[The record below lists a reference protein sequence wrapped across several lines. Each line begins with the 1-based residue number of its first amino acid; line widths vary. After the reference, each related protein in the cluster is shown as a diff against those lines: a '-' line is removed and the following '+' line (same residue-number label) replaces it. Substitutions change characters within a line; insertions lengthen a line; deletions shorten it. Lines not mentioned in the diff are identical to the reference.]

1 MIKNSLYVLLLTI
14 GIFACKK
21 SEDTSVN
28 DEFDKSAFLINAA
41 DNIIVPSYENAL
53 STAKELQAATVT
65 FTSESSQTNLTN
77 LRSKWKMAFIAW
89 QSASPFNFGPAE
101 DNSLRSIHEDIA
113 TFPVNSEK
121 TDAYISVGDYS
132 LMNYDRDTRGFSG
145 LDYLINSGV
154 DSDVIESFDDN
165 KKNYLTAV
173 VNDIVDR
180 IENVTTLWKGDYRA
194 SFVENTSTSAGSS
207 ISLYYNQFVISY
219 EGNKTYKLAL
229 PAGLGAGQSSVEPT
243 LLEAY
248 YGQISLELIK
258 AHFGAI
264 EKVWYGKSS
273 DGSDGIGFDDFLE
286 AVDGGAEVKSQTV
299 ASISNVWEKINAIP
313 QGSLVETLNADPSTV
328 ISTVEEMQKHTRYFK
343 SDLTTKIGVAITFSD
358 GDGD

>member
-1 MIKNSLYVLLLTI
+1 MNRNSIYIILLMV
-14 GIFACKK
+14 GVFACKK
-21 SEDTSVN
+21 SEDSAVN
-28 DEFDKSAFLINAA
+28 NDFDKSAFLTNAA
-41 DNIIVPSYENAL
+41 DNVIVPAYEIAL
-53 STAKELQAATVT
+53 STSKELQTATAT
-65 FTSESSQTNLTN
+65 FTSETSQTNLMN
-77 LRSKWKMAFIAW
+77 LRAKWRSAFITW
-89 QSASPFNFGPAE
+89 QGASPFNFGPAE

-121 TDAYISVGDYS
+121 IDSYITAGDYS

-145 LDYLINSGV
+145 VDYLINSGV
-154 DSDVIESFDDN
+154 DADVIESFDDN
-165 KKNYLTAV
+165 KKNFLTAV
-173 VNDIVDR
+173 VNDIVVR
-180 IENVTTLWKGDYRA
+180 IENVTTLWRGDYRA

-219 EGNKTYKLAL
+219 EGSKTYKLAL
-229 PAGLGAGQSSVEPT
+229 PAGLGAGQSAVEPD

-248 YGQISLELIK
+248 YGEISLELIK

-264 EKVWYGKSS
+264 ENVWYGKSS
-273 DGSDGIGFDDFLE
+273 DGTDGVGFDDFLE

-313 QGSLVETLNADPSTV
+313 QGSLAETLSVDPSTV